1 MNILFHNQMVH
12 FFADLV
18 KTTRNSVTDLI
29 GIAEK
34 TEVDVQNIVDT
45 FANNWCGCCSLAVMD
60 EVNQHIFLQNIN
72 VEFLFSNI
80 TSGNF
85 ATINC
90 DFAIIKA
97 KRLELD
103 TLIVKG
109 GAIIVADELLVNN
122 LVINNTCIVTSNT
135 NLLSTQYDSWF
146 NPLNNSNNCLNLI
159 SQVGTNNTN
168 PKWCC

>member
-1 MNILFHNQMVH
+1 MVP